1 MNSRGMKITG
11 FLLIWVCLT
20 GCATMSDVVQSK
32 ERGRGT
38 SKVYPVN
45 ADQAWEIAK
54 TVFRW
59 ERTDAVE
66 EHRSEG
72 YMLASSGESLISWG
86 TVMGVWVEPVNRD
99 STSVTVVIKRRNPT
113 EVLPSLTEATFH
125 EDFEMAARIKA
136 GRSFTPA
143 PPAIRSPS
151 VPPEEPTTS
160 VTAPLS
166 GGTDVVTVTWTF
178 ANIRSGA
185 GNAFS
190 LLTTVKRGDR
200 LTVIGEDGDWLNVR
214 LENGQEGWINSKKA
228 R

>member
-1 MNSRGMKITG
+1 MKIMG
-11 FLLIWVCLT
+11 FLLIGICMT
-20 GCATMSDVVQSK
+20 GCATMHDVVQSK
-32 ERGRGT
+32 ERGGGV

-59 ERTDAVE
+59 ERTEAVE

-72 YMLASSGESLISWG
+72 YMLTSSEESLISWG
-86 TVMGVWVEPVNRD
+86 TMIGVWIEPVNHN
-99 STSVTVVIKRRNPT
+99 STRVTVVVKRKNPT
-113 EVLPSLTEATFH
+113 EVLTSVTEAMFH
-125 EDFEMAARIKA
+125 DDFEMAARMRA

-143 PPAIRSPS
+143 PPASKLQFAPS
-151 VPPEEPTTS
+151 EETATS
-160 VTAPLS
+160 K
-166 GGTDVVTVTWTF
+166 TDVVTVTWTF

-185 GNAFS
+185 GDHFS
-190 LLTTVKRGDR
+190 LVATVKHGDR

-214 LENGQEGWINSKKA
+214 LENGQEGWIDSKKV

>member
-1 MNSRGMKITG
+1 MNSRGMKITE

-86 TVMGVWVEPVNRD
+86 TVTGVWVEPVNSD
-99 STSVTVVIKRRNPT
+99 STRVTR
-113 EVLPSLTEATFH
+113 
-125 EDFEMAARIKA
+125 
-136 GRSFTPA
+136 
-143 PPAIRSPS
+143 
-151 VPPEEPTTS
+151 
-160 VTAPLS
+160 
-166 GGTDVVTVTWTF
+166 
-178 ANIRSGA
+178 
-185 GNAFS
+185 
-190 LLTTVKRGDR
+190 LL
-200 LTVIGEDGDWLNVR
+200 
-214 LENGQEGWINSKKA
+214 
-228 R
+228 

>member
-1 MNSRGMKITG
+1 MNSREIKIMG

-32 ERGRGT
+32 ERGGGT

-45 ADQAWEIAK
+45 GDQAWEIAK

-59 ERTDAVE
+59 EQTDAVE

-72 YMLASSGESLISWG
+72 YMLASSRGSLISWG
-86 TVMGVWVEPVNRD
+86 TVMGVWVEPVNRE
-99 STSVTVVIKRRNPT
+99 STSVTVVIKRENPL

-143 PPAIRSPS
+143 PPAVRSPS

-166 GGTDVVTVTWTF
+166 AGTDVVTVTWTF

-185 GNAFS
+185 GNDFS
-190 LLTTVKRGDR
+190 LLTTVKRGER

>member
-72 YMLASSGESLISWG
+72 YMLTSSGESLISWG
-86 TVMGVWVEPVNRD
+86 TVMGVWIEPVDNG
-99 STSVTVVIKRRNPT
+99 STKVTAVIKRKNPT
-113 EVLPSLTEATFH
+113 EVLTSLTEAIFH

-143 PPAIRSPS
+143 PATVRSPS

-160 VTAPLS
+160 ITAPLPA
-166 GGTDVVTVTWTF
+166 GTDVVTVTWTF

-185 GNAFS
+185 GDDFS